1 MLDRVDKKIIKT
13 LQSNSK
19 QSLRDI
25 SKAVGVSEA
34 TVFNRIKRIEK
45 EGIIEKY
52 TIKLNLEK
60 FGEWFTAV
68 TAITLESGKWILE
81 VVEKLKKV
89 ENVHVIYDVTGDFD
103 LMVIQR
109 FKERDELF
117 KFIRMVSAM
126 PRVAH
131 TRSWV
136 VMKIFK
142 EDFAEGF
149 IEL

>member
-1 MLDRVDKKIIKT
+1 MLDKVDKKIIKI
-13 LQSNSK
+13 LQANSK
-19 QSLRDI
+19 QSFKEI
-25 SKAVGVSEA
+25 SKAVEVSEA
-34 TVFNRIKRIEK
+34 TVFNRIKRMER

-68 TAITLESGKWILE
+68 TAITLESGKWVLE
-81 VVEKLKKV
+81 VAEELKKV
-89 ENVHVIYDVTGDFD
+89 DNVHVVYDVTGEFD
-103 LMVIQR
+103 LLVVQR

-117 KFIRMVSAM
+117 KFIRIASAM
-126 PRVAH
+126 LHVAH

-142 EDFAEGF
+142 EDFMEG
-149 IEL
+149 IY